1 MCLEMNFK
9 PSQLVDIGDNWQLDF
24 LSRKQV
30 GITAFYLDRA
40 GGNHQE
46 SISNLVELKSY
57 LLRPSYGS

>member
-1 MCLEMNFK
+1 MNFK
-9 PSQLVDIGDNWQLDF
+9 PSQLVDIGDKWQLDF